1 VLLLLELSISNLAII
16 EFVRLGFA
24 PGLSVLTGETGAGKS
39 IIIDAVMLLLGGR
52 ASADMVRTGSESA
65 YVEGVFAL
73 DQALLVGLSAYLEE
87 NGLLGDSD
95 ELILRREILRSRRSV
110 CRVNGRTVPLSTLVE
125 LGRHLIDIHGQG
137 DHLSLLQPRTHIDL
151 LDRYGGLVPRRD
163 SLGEIVRQ
171 LRGVRAEIATLR
183 RDQREVARRVD
194 LLSYQVEEIGA
205 AALQLGEDEALQ
217 HQRGLLANTEQ
228 RLHLA
233 AGIYDTLMG
242 GEGRQRS
249 ALDRVGEAMEQLADL
264 VKLDGALDQE
274 RELLD
279 SAYYQLEELAR
290 TVRAYRDD
298 IESDPKGLATIEDR
312 LDLIRNLKRKYG
324 DTIEDVLAFWRRA
337 REELDGISHGEE
349 RLETLQVE
357 EGGLLALL
365 ATAAGELSM
374 ARHEAAMRLGQQ
386 VEQQLD
392 ELSMAQARF
401 IVHMGQ
407 EAVPE
412 SSGEGVQV
420 GDQVLRFDATGV
432 DRVEFLIAPNPGE
445 EPQPLARIASGGET
459 SRLMLA
465 MKTVLSAV
473 DAVPTLI
480 FDEIDAGIGG
490 HTGDVVGQKLGR
502 LAQDHQVFCV
512 THLAQIARY
521 AAQHYQVAKQ
531 VVDDRTY
538 SVARPLGYDERV
550 DELAVMLGGSA
561 TEVHRNSA
569 RALLVGAAA
578 QAAAGG
584 SISR

>member
-1 VLLLLELSISNLAII
+1 LLLELSISNLAII

-52 ASADMVRTGSESA
+52 ASADMVRTGRDAA

-73 DQALLVGLSAYLEE
+73 EPALLAGLSALLEV

-95 ELILRREILRSRRSV
+95 ELILRREILRSRRSI
-110 CRVNGRTVPLSTLVE
+110 CRINGRTVPLSTLAE

-137 DHLSLLQPRTHIDL
+137 EHLSLLQSRTHIDL
-151 LDRYGGLVPRRD
+151 LDRYGGLVARREI
-163 SLGEIVRQ
+163 LGEIVRQ
-171 LRGVRAEIATLR
+171 LRGARAEMAALR

-194 LLSYQVEEIGA
+194 LLSYQIEEIGA
-205 AALQLGEDEALQ
+205 AALQPGEDEALLR
-217 HQRGLLANTEQ
+217 QRGLLANAEQ
-228 RLHLA
+228 RLQLA
-233 AGIYDTLMG
+233 AGIYDALMG
-242 GEGRQRS
+242 GEGRQRA

-274 RELLD
+274 REMLD

-298 IESDPKGLATIEDR
+298 IEADPEGLATIEDR
-312 LDLIRNLKRKYG
+312 LELIRNLKRKYG
-324 DTIEDVLAFWRRA
+324 DTIEDVLSFLRRA
-337 REELDGISHGEE
+337 TEELDGISHGEE
-349 RLETLQVE
+349 RLERLQVE
-357 EGGLLALL
+357 EGRLFALL
-365 ATAAGELSM
+365 ATAAGGLSVL
-374 ARHEAAMRLGQQ
+374 RGEAALRLSQQ
-386 VEQQLD
+386 VERQLD
-392 ELSMAQARF
+392 ELNMAQARF
-401 IVHMGQ
+401 VVHVGR
-407 EAVPE
+407 ERAPE
-412 SSGEGVQV
+412 QSNEGVQV
-420 GDQVLRFDATGV
+420 GDEMLRFDATGV

-502 LAQDHQVFCV
+502 LAREHQVFCV

-531 VVDDRTY
+531 VVEERTY
-538 SVARPLGYDERV
+538 SVVRPLSYDERV
-550 DELAVMLGGSA
+550 DELAVMLGGAA
-561 TEVHRNSA
+561 TEAHRASA
-569 RALLVGAAA
+569 RELLDGVPA
-578 QAAAGG
+578 QSAAGG
-584 SISR
+584 SSSR